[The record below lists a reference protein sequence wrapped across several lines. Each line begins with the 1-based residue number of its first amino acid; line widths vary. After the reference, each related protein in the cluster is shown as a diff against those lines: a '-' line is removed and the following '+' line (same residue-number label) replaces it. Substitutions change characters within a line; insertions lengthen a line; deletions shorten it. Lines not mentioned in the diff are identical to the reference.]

1 MNKDIVVITGSN
13 ESYLMKII
21 YNSTLLAYQNNLLE
35 TMKVSDFI
43 FDYVDQA
50 YHNYNKTT
58 LKRDRWYIK
67 LQKN

>member
-1 MNKDIVVITGSN
+1 MFVERQHIVVITGSN
-13 ESYLMKII
+13 ESYLTKII

-43 FDYVDQA
+43 FDNVDQA

-58 LKRDRWYIK
+58 LKRER
-67 LQKN
+67 

>member
-58 LKRDRWYIK
+58 LERDR
-67 LQKN
+67 